1 MINRPFWLSRSR
13 IAEAVTESKIFPH
26 WEGMRLVVTIVVR
39 TSVRLE
45 MIWKIASDCSLV
57 GTT

>member
-1 MINRPFWLSRSR
+1 MMNRPFILSRSR

-26 WEGMRLVVTIVVR
+26 WEGMRFVVTRVVR

-45 MIWKIASDCSLV
+45 MIWKKASACFLKPWS
-57 GTT
+57 

>member
-26 WEGMRLVVTIVVR
+26 CEGMRLVVTMVVR

-45 MIWKIASDCSLV
+45 MI
-57 GTT
+57 